1 MRAAAATLF
10 TIAAVSTCL
19 AGQQPFRAGIDLVHF
34 SIVVTDKDGVPI
46 KGLKAPDFEVR
57 EEGTQQSIA
66 YFEEGF
72 SNNGGDMGSVLPL
85 HLGLA
90 LDTSASMEPDI
101 SDVRTAAIKFL
112 NANSRAVDTTF
123 VDFDTEVRVSKY
135 TESDYLRLIERI
147 RMRQPQGFTALYDAL
162 GMYLNDASGQTG
174 EKILLLYTDG
184 GDTRSSLNLRDLGEL
199 LKASDVTI
207 YVIGYLAHM
216 PDFYAAEQ
224 RQQLQHIAELTGGQA
239 FFPSTIKDLD
249 KAYAAIQYTIGAR
262 YSLGYMSSD
271 TRMDGTWRRVQI
283 RLKRPDLKN
292 VKIRTREGYFAPYK
306 EAAGR

>member
-1 MRAAAATLF
+1 MRAAAAILLTF
-10 TIAAVSTCL
+10 AAVTTCL
-19 AGQQPFRAGIDLVHF
+19 AQQTFRAGIDLVHF
-34 SIVVTDKDGVPI
+34 SVVVTDKDGVPL
-46 KGLKAPDFEVR
+46 KGLKASDFELR

-72 SNNGGDMGSVLPL
+72 SDAGGDMGSVLPL

-90 LDTSASMEPDI
+90 LDTSASMEPDM

-112 NANSRAVDTTF
+112 NANSRAVDTTY
-123 VDFDTEVRVSKY
+123 VDFDTEVRISKY

-162 GMYLNDASGQTG
+162 GMYLNDASAQTG
-174 EKILLLYTDG
+174 EKILLVYTDG
-184 GDTRSSLNLRDLGEL
+184 GDTRSSLNLRELGDL

-224 RQQLQHIAELTGGQA
+224 RQQLQRIAELTGGQA
-239 FFPSTIKDLD
+239 FFPATIKDLD

-262 YSLGYMSSD
+262 YSLGYMSTD
-271 TRMDGTWRRVQI
+271 TKMDGTWRRVQI

-306 EAAGR
+306 EAAAR

>member
-1 MRAAAATLF
+1 MRAAAAILF
-10 TIAAVSTCL
+10 TFAAVTTSL
-19 AGQQPFRAGIDLVHF
+19 AQQPFRAGIDLVHF
-34 SIVVTDKDGVPI
+34 SIVVTDKDGVPV
-46 KGLKAPDFEVR
+46 KGLKASDFEVR
-57 EEGTQQSIA
+57 EEGTPQSIA

-72 SNNGGDMGSVLPL
+72 SDNGGDMGSVLPL

-90 LDTSASMEPDI
+90 LDTSGSMEPDM

-112 NANSRAVDTTF
+112 NANSRAVDTTY

-147 RMRQPQGFTALYDAL
+147 RTRQPQGFTALYDAL
-162 GMYLNDASGQTG
+162 GMYLNDASSQIG
-174 EKILLLYTDG
+174 EKILLVYTDG
-184 GDTRSSLNLRDLGEL
+184 GDTRSSLNLRELGDL

-224 RQQLQHIAELTGGQA
+224 RQQLQRIAELTGGQA
-239 FFPSTIKDLD
+239 FFPASIKDLD

-262 YSLGYMSSD
+262 YSLGYMSTD
-271 TRMDGTWRRVQI
+271 AKMDGTWRRVQI
-283 RLKRPDLKN
+283 RLKRADLKN
-292 VKIRTREGYFAPYK
+292 VKIRTREGYYAPYK
-306 EAAGR
+306 EAPAP

>member
-10 TIAAVSTCL
+10 TFAAVATCL
-19 AGQQPFRAGIDLVHF
+19 AQQPFRAGIDLVHF
-34 SIVVTDKDGVPI
+34 SIVVTDKDGVPV
-46 KGLKAPDFEVR
+46 KGLKASDFEVR

-72 SNNGGDMGSVLPL
+72 SNDGGDIGSVLPL

-90 LDTSASMEPDI
+90 LDTSGSMEPDI

-112 NANSRAVDTTF
+112 NANPRAVDTTF
-123 VDFDTEVRVSKY
+123 VDFDTEVRVSRY
-135 TESDYLRLIERI
+135 TEADYLRLIERI
-147 RMRQPQGFTALYDAL
+147 RSREPQGFTALYDAL
-162 GMYLNDASGQTG
+162 GVYLNDASDQIG
-174 EKILLLYTDG
+174 EKILLVYTDG
-184 GDTRSSLNLRDLGEL
+184 GDTRSSLNLRDLGDL

-207 YVIGYLAHM
+207 YVIGYLAHI
-216 PDFYAAEQ
+216 PEFYAAEQ

-239 FFPSTIKDLD
+239 FFPRTIKDLD

-262 YSLGYMSSD
+262 YSLGYMSTD
-271 TRMDGTWRRVQI
+271 PKMDGSWRRVQI

-292 VKIRTREGYFAPYK
+292 IKIRTREGYYAPYK
-306 EAAGR
+306 EAAAR